1 MIWIELN
8 KRDFEYDI
16 HSLVK
21 AFFAEKD
28 VSIADCDAGTVELKI
43 SVFYEQ
49 KSIRIRFSDPDGN
62 TIREGITEIDIG
74 KDRKETKNALTKG
87 YVVFTQF
94 ILEVFLFIG
103 GAILLGLYLDKLL
116 NTKCLFLLIFIMLF
130 GFVPIYN
137 LVKRMNVEN
146 K

>member
-1 MIWIELN
+1 MTVVTDSSEQNN
-8 KRDFEYDI
+8 KD
-16 HSLVK
+16 
-21 AFFAEKD
+21 
-28 VSIADCDAGTVELKI
+28 
-43 SVFYEQ
+43 
-49 KSIRIRFSDPDGN
+49 
-62 TIREGITEIDIG
+62 
-74 KDRKETKNALTKG
+74 KETKNTLTKG

>member
-1 MIWIELN
+1 MTVVTDSSEQNN
-8 KRDFEYDI
+8 KD
-16 HSLVK
+16 
-21 AFFAEKD
+21 
-28 VSIADCDAGTVELKI
+28 
-43 SVFYEQ
+43 
-49 KSIRIRFSDPDGN
+49 
-62 TIREGITEIDIG
+62 
-74 KDRKETKNALTKG
+74 KETKNTLRKG